1 MSDLTPEQIERVRLE
16 AEVANLRAYVQP
28 FPTAEHIAAHRRR
41 IAELEERIRKLPPVP
56 REPKP
61 PRLPG

>member
-1 MSDLTPEQIERVRLE
+1 MTRLTPEQIERVRLE
-16 AEVANLRAYVQP
+16 AELANLRANVHP
-28 FPTAEHIAAHRRR
+28 FPTPEGIRAHQRR
-41 IAELEERIRKLPPVP
+41 IAELEERILKLPPVP

>member
-1 MSDLTPEQIERVRLE
+1 MTGLTPEQLERVRLE
-16 AEVANLRAYVQP
+16 AELANLRANVHP
-28 FPTAEHIAAHRRR
+28 FPTAHHIQAHQRR